1 MQHVSEKDPFRH
13 RHEWHLH
20 PAVGLTLHHTTP
32 NRKLIDFLHGI
43 CQSVDYRRILRLET
57 QLANAVIE
65 KMKRDGVYIPPMMV
79 QSKFIYFAIENT
91 GFSEDTPDGKRTL
104 HGTVTA
110 ISQRKAKESEE
121 LPISLDNFSD
131 NALES
136 LPVTEVVPCVMDT
149 KNKPMSPTYEN
160 FKPKDVNSYQK

>member
-1 MQHVSEKDPFRH
+1 MYAFKTDKHVSHNPKMEVAPFRH
-13 RHEWHLH
+13 RHEWPLQL
-20 PAVGLTLHHTTP
+20 ADSLTLHHATRS
-32 NRKLIDFLHGI
+32 RKLIDFLHGI

-79 QSKFIYFAIENT
+79 QGKFIYFAIDNT
-91 GFSEDTPDGKRTL
+91 DFSEDTPDGKRTL

-110 ISQRKAKESEE
+110 IFQRKAKESEE
-121 LPISLDNFSD
+121 LSISLDYLSD

-136 LPVTEVVPCVMDT
+136 LL
-149 KNKPMSPTYEN
+149 
-160 FKPKDVNSYQK
+160 